1 MFRWE
6 NNLSEQERIA
16 KNVTN
21 LMNIKKNEVAFDRNL
36 GQSSNFIDKS
46 VNRVTSEM
54 ITDLYDMISEK
65 EPRAEITIDELLLS
79 VNGNIEYKVV
89 VRNA

>member
-21 LMNIKKNEVAFDRNL
+21 LLNIKKYEVAFDRNL
-36 GQSSNFIDKS
+36 GQSPDFIDKAAI
-46 VNRVTSEM
+46 RVTSEM
-54 ITDLYDMISEK
+54 ITDLFDMISEK
-65 EPRAEITIDELLLS
+65 EPRAVITIEELLLS
-79 VNGNIEYKVV
+79 ISGNLEYKVV
-89 VRNA
+89 IRNA